1 MKVSEILA
9 GSTKAYP
16 SIEIVPPLRGITK
29 DELLESIAPF
39 MEFSPKYINVTSHRD
54 EFEYREEADGSFSR
68 HLLRNRINETTVCAA
83 IMSKY
88 DVEVVPHLICGGSTK
103 EEIESKL
110 DNLEFLGINNIVA
123 LRGDS
128 MTGEKRFTPT
138 PGGYSFASE
147 LVEGIRSYQ
156 GSAGYKRK
164 RGMDSSTSL
173 GMTEGG
179 NGMTEGGNGKTER
192 GNGMTEKELGRGKR
206 LAEERFFC
214 IGVGAYPEKHFEAA
228 NIETDILNLK
238 RKVDAGADYII
249 TQMFFDNKVYYD
261 FVEKCRA
268 AGITVPIVPGLK
280 PLSTARQIS
289 VLPEAFSLDI
299 PLELTGE
306 IEKHR
311 NDKEAVYRIGTEWCT
326 MQCKDL
332 LKHGVPAVH
341 FYTMGKSRNITDI
354 LRECF

>member
-9 GSTKAYP
+9 DSTKAYP

-68 HLLRNRINETTVCAA
+68 HLVRNRISETTVCAA
-83 IMSKY
+83 IMSRY

-103 EEIESKL
+103 EEIESRL
-110 DNLEFLGINNIVA
+110 DNLEFLGISNIVA

-138 PGGYSFASE
+138 PGGYRYASE
-147 LVEGIRSYQ
+147 LVEGIRKYQ
-156 GSAGYKRK
+156 GSAVYKRK
-164 RGMDSSTSL
+164 RGVDSSTSL
-173 GMTEGG
+173 GMTGKGEGI
-179 NGMTEGGNGKTER
+179 
-192 GNGMTEKELGRGKR
+192 
-206 LAEERFFC
+206 AEERFFC

-238 RKVDAGADYII
+238 KKVDAGADYII

-261 FVEKCRA
+261 FVDRCRA
-268 AGITVPIVPGLK
+268 AGITVPIIPGLK
-280 PLSTARQIS
+280 PLSTARQVS
-289 VLPEAFSLDI
+289 LLPESFSLDI
-299 PLELTGE
+299 PVELTEE
-306 IEKHR
+306 IGRHSY
-311 NDKEAVYRIGTEWCT
+311 DKEAVYRIGTEWCT

-341 FYTMGKSRNITDI
+341 FYTMGKSKNITDI

>member
-1 MKVSEILA
+1 
-9 GSTKAYP
+9 
-16 SIEIVPPLRGITK
+16 
-29 DELLESIAPF
+29 

-103 EEIESKL
+103 EEIESRL
-110 DNLEFLGINNIVA
+110 DNLAFLGIDNIVA

-128 MTGEKRFTPT
+128 VSGEKRFTPT
-138 PGGYSFASE
+138 PGGYRYASE
-147 LVEGIRSYQ
+147 LVEGIRAYQ
-156 GSAGYKRK
+156 GSNSYRRS
-164 RGMDSSTSL
+164 RGLEADD
-173 GMTEGG
+173 
-179 NGMTEGGNGKTER
+179 
-192 GNGMTEKELGRGKR
+192 
-206 LAEERFFC
+206 RFFC

-238 RKVDAGADYII
+238 KKVDAGADYII
-249 TQMFFDNKVYYD
+249 TQMFFDNQIYYD
-261 FVEKCRA
+261 FVAKCRA
-268 AGITVPIVPGLK
+268 AGITVPIIPGLK

-299 PLELTGE
+299 PLELSRE
-306 IEKHR
+306 IEKHST
-311 NDKEAVYRIGTEWCT
+311 DKETVYRIGTEWCT
-326 MQCKDL
+326 AQCKDL

-341 FYTMGKSRNITDI
+341 FYTMGKSKNITDI
-354 LRECF
+354 LKECF

>member
-9 GSTKAYP
+9 GSKKAYP

-29 DELLESIAPF
+29 EELLESIAPF

-54 EFEYREEADGSFSR
+54 EFEYREEADGTFSR
-68 HLLRNRINETTVCAA
+68 HLVRNRINETTVCAA
-83 IMSKY
+83 IMSRY
-88 DVEVVPHLICGGSTK
+88 DVEVVPHLICGGNTK
-103 EEIESKL
+103 EEIESRL
-110 DNLEFLGINNIVA
+110 DNLAFLGINNIVA

-128 MTGEKRFTPT
+128 MSGEKRFTPT
-138 PGGYSFASE
+138 PGGYRFANE

-156 GSAGYKRK
+156 GSNSYRRSKGLETD
-164 RGMDSSTSL
+164 G
-173 GMTEGG
+173 
-179 NGMTEGGNGKTER
+179 
-192 GNGMTEKELGRGKR
+192 
-206 LAEERFFC
+206 RFFC

-238 RKVDAGADYII
+238 KKVDAGADYII
-249 TQMFFDNKVYYD
+249 TQMFFDNQIYYD
-261 FVEKCRA
+261 FVDKCRA
-268 AGITVPIVPGLK
+268 AGINVPIIPGLK
-280 PLSTARQIS
+280 PISTARQIS

-299 PLELTGE
+299 PLELTQE
-306 IEKHR
+306 IEKA
-311 NDKEAVYRIGTEWCT
+311 NGDKDAVYRIGTEWCA

-332 LKHGVPAVH
+332 LQHGVPAVH

>member
-9 GSTKAYP
+9 ASKKAYP

-54 EFEYREEADGSFSR
+54 EYEYREEADGTFSR
-68 HLLRNRINETTVCAA
+68 HLVRNRINETTVCAA

-103 EEIESKL
+103 EEIESRL
-110 DNLEFLGINNIVA
+110 DNLAFLGINNIVA

-128 MTGEKRFTPT
+128 MSGEKRFTPT
-138 PGGYSFASE
+138 PGGYRYANE
-147 LVEGIRSYQ
+147 LVDGIRSYQ
-156 GSAGYKRK
+156 GSNSYRRSHGLQT
-164 RGMDSSTSL
+164 DD
-173 GMTEGG
+173 
-179 NGMTEGGNGKTER
+179 
-192 GNGMTEKELGRGKR
+192 
-206 LAEERFFC
+206 RFFC
-214 IGVGAYPEKHFEAA
+214 IGVGAYPEKHFESA

-238 RKVDAGADYII
+238 RKIDAGADYII
-249 TQMFFDNKVYYD
+249 TQMFFDNKIYYD
-261 FVEKCRA
+261 FVDKCRA
-268 AGITVPIVPGLK
+268 AGITVPIIPGLK

-299 PLELTGE
+299 PLELTQE
-306 IEKHR
+306 IEKVKD
-311 NDKEAVYRIGTEWCT
+311 DKDAVYRIGTEWCA

-332 LKHGVPAVH
+332 LAHGVPAVH

>member
-1 MKVSEILA
+1 MKVSEILS
-9 GSTKAYP
+9 GSSKAYP

-29 DELLESIAPF
+29 EELLESIAPF

-103 EEIESKL
+103 EEIESRL
-110 DNLEFLGINNIVA
+110 DNLAFLGINNIVA

-128 MTGEKRFTPT
+128 MAGEKRFTPT
-138 PGGYSFASE
+138 PGGYRYASE
-147 LVEGIRSYQ
+147 LVEGIRAYQ
-156 GSAGYKRK
+156 GSNSYRRS
-164 RGMDSSTSL
+164 RGLEADD
-173 GMTEGG
+173 
-179 NGMTEGGNGKTER
+179 
-192 GNGMTEKELGRGKR
+192 
-206 LAEERFFC
+206 RFFC

-238 RKVDAGADYII
+238 KKVDAGADYII
-249 TQMFFDNKVYYD
+249 TQMFFDNQVYYD

-268 AGITVPIVPGLK
+268 AGITVPIIPGLK

-299 PLELTGE
+299 PLELTDE
-306 IEKHR
+306 IEKHK
-311 NDKEAVYRIGTEWCT
+311 DEKEAVYQIGTEWCT
-326 MQCKDL
+326 AQCKDL
-332 LKHGVPAVH
+332 LKNNVPAVH